1 MIKQISTITILLL
14 SISPFVNADFLLYLE
29 EDRNDG
35 SEVYCITDNY
45 YVNNRI
51 YYLQSDS
58 TEYDNKRLSRY
69 AKVDIRPGYILDL
82 NGNCIIAN
90 INTSD
95 YQTTNS
101 LPMEY
106 SNFSYLGL
114 SLEHFNALMAL
125 SGIIISF
132 IFLYGLTRF
141 I

>member
-14 SISPFVNADFLLYLE
+14 SISTFVNADFLLYLE

-35 SEVYCITDNY
+35 SEVYCITDYY